1 MNGFWWKLWSE
12 TKRHFFMNHGVYF
25 RSLVWKSTKLHSTVL
40 FVWPIYGNHSR
51 FGKLTEFLHGTDVK
65 ELIKHLFA
73 SVLIELNQVLYLAF
87 EWFKTNIYK
96 WSAGEILLIFIKW
109 YQLMIAVM
117 LTVVIVCLQVLLM
130 DDFIDK
136 ILADISD
143 IGDVEEVSLAMF
155 YQFLRHLLLS
165 EFLLC
170 EWYVGGIAKK

>member
-1 MNGFWWKLWSE
+1 
-12 TKRHFFMNHGVYF
+12 
-25 RSLVWKSTKLHSTVL
+25 
-40 FVWPIYGNHSR
+40 
-51 FGKLTEFLHGTDVK
+51 
-65 ELIKHLFA
+65 
-73 SVLIELNQVLYLAF
+73 
-87 EWFKTNIYK
+87 
-96 WSAGEILLIFIKW
+96 
-109 YQLMIAVM
+109 
-117 LTVVIVCLQVLLM
+117 M